1 MAGVILL
8 LGSPALRR
16 KPTAPL
22 NPTGYNKGPAGQ
34 NILFDYGYPLVF
46 DRESIGNIRKI
57 IMPTAVDWRE
67 VSPLG
72 TPPPHLLTI
81 DLLPG
86 MGDILTKGQDGGI
99 KDRASVI

>member
-1 MAGVILL
+1 
-8 LGSPALRR
+8 
-16 KPTAPL
+16 
-22 NPTGYNKGPAGQ
+22 
-34 NILFDYGYPLVF
+34 
-46 DRESIGNIRKI
+46 
-57 IMPTAVDWRE
+57 MPTAADWRE